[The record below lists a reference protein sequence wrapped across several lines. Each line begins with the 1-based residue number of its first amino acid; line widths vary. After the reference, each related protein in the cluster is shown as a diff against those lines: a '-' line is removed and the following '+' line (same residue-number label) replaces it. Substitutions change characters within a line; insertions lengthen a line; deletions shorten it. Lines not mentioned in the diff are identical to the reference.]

1 MFPVTA
7 RGDANHC
14 LTVATTAIKS
24 IIHAAFSP
32 TDMGGGRPDESGKE
46 ESGASRMDR

>member
-1 MFPVTA
+1 MFVITVT
-7 RGDANHC
+7 GDANHC
-14 LTVATTAIKS
+14 LTVPTTAIKS